1 MFCESC
7 GTRLDDTATF
17 CTNCGAAV
25 VRLASRQS
33 DQAEPQL
40 SSGTSAEVPRS
51 ATQASA
57 RGRSA
62 LAIPAAMM
70 AAVIVTG
77 VVLYATGVIGGSE
90 APTTVVA
97 TTIADEVTEETAV
110 EEVLVET
117 ECGPLVVGTILPV
130 TGTLE
135 FLGPPMIAAA
145 DLAAEDIN
153 RRFRG
158 VELYQGDSGDTSTDT
173 ADTEVDRLLASGA
186 QVIVGAASSAV
197 SLTVID
203 KITSA
208 GVVQFSPA
216 NSSPK
221 LTTYPDN
228 GLFFRTAPSDVTQAR
243 ILAKLVAED
252 GGGTVSVLHR
262 GDDYG
267 RGISEEFEL
276 YYSAG
281 AVNVWEYDPDKPHFD
296 VLVPLAARAY
306 EPDSVVIIGFQ
317 ESAEIIQLLE
327 KDGFSGRNGFGPSI
341 YLADGGI
348 YGLEKLVDDPTILN
362 GVQGVVPEVDLDGKP
377 EMVEL
382 TRRLDAVGVDG
393 YYSYGAETY
402 DAIVISALAA
412 QLAGCDEFGR
422 FDGTTI
428 AANIPRV
435 TGDGEKCYDYIN
447 CQYLIESGVPIDF
460 QGLGGPYD
468 FDANGDPVVASF
480 RVATYGF
487 DGVDTTR
494 DRYYFSS

>member
-7 GTRLDDTATF
+7 GTTLDNTASF
-17 CTNCGAAV
+17 CTSCGAAV

-33 DQAEPQL
+33 GQAEPQL

-97 TTIADEVTEETAV
+97 TTIAEEVIEEVAEEVMEVTW
-110 EEVLVET
+110 
-117 ECGPLVVGTILPV
+117 CGPLVVGTILPV
-130 TGTLE
+130 TGTLA

-153 RRFRG
+153 LTGSGRFRG

-186 QVIVGAASSAV
+186 HVIVGAASSAV

-216 NSSPK
+216 NSSPE

-252 GGGTVSVLHR
+252 GGGLVSVLYR
-262 GDDYG
+262 DDDYG
-267 RGISEEFEL
+267 RGIFDEF
-276 YYSAG
+276 
-281 AVNVWEYDPDKPHFD
+281 F
-296 VLVPLAARAY
+296 RAY
-306 EPDSVVIIGFQ
+306 FGGGINGWVYSDSSFENEVAMVGDSDAVVIIGFE
-317 ESAEIIQLLE
+317 ESAEIIQLLD
-327 KDGFSGRNGFGPSI
+327 KYGFSGRNGFGPSI
-341 YLADGGI
+341 YLADGGM

-362 GVQGVVPEVDLDGKP
+362 GVQGVVPEVDFVNN
-377 EMVEL
+377 EMGL
-382 TRRLDAVGVDG
+382 FTRRLDAYGVDDG
-393 YYSYGAETY
+393 YYSYGALTY

-412 QLAGCDEFGR
+412 QLAGCDESGS

-447 CQYLIESGVPIDF
+447 CQYLIESGVQIDF